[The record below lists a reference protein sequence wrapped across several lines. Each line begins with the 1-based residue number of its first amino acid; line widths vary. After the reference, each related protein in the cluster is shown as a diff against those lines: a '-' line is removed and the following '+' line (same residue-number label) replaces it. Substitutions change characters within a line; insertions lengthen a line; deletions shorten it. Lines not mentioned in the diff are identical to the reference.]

1 MSAVALHALILAL
14 LSCCHPRQALEPAP
28 PPRAVHVHSC
38 PTSACCPMQAI
49 QGIMPPVVKIQ
60 QSGPELATSDFVPP
74 LNMKPLPPVIVTEK
88 GESLDEFCARKQ
100 PDIFTVIQVLGCWL
114 LVGGTCLAWRCF
126 GLPHAC
132 AITWTITDW

>member
-1 MSAVALHALILAL
+1 
-14 LSCCHPRQALEPAP
+14 
-28 PPRAVHVHSC
+28 
-38 PTSACCPMQAI
+38 MQAI

-132 AITWTITDW
+132 ATTWTITDWWSALVALAGWSARRPHARPMLTWTA